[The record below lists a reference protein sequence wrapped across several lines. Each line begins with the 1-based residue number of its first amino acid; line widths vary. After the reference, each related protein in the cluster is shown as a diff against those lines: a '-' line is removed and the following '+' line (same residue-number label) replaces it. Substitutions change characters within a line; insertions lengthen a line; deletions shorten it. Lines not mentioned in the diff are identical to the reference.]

1 MLIQREL
8 PLETSY
14 MAHLQRRDTPA
25 DLSSQLTFYNALPGK
40 LESNFYFTFFR
51 PHVQLVYKL
60 LVKTCFY
67 TKVKYISIRII
78 FSCQ

>member
-8 PLETSY
+8 PLETTY

-40 LESNFYFTFFR
+40 L
-51 PHVQLVYKL
+51 KL
-60 LVKTCFY
+60 KPEFKL
-67 TKVKYISIRII
+67 
-78 FSCQ
+78 